1 MGFFFLLFMNRTCG
15 VRKKKDL
22 VGGGL
27 LSLETKTCRPDKQ
40 EISSS
45 RLILCKKKNVS
56 TPPHVFC
63 AGGDSHPFFPDFACQ
78 LTSGVQ
84 KCFAHSRQSQT
95 VIALQ
100 GYVCRKMRNAAP
112 PVNTQRIDYS
122 LCQHV
127 LELDHITLCMYD
139 RFLILA

>member
-1 MGFFFLLFMNRTCG
+1 MNRTCG

-27 LSLETKTCRPDKQ
+27 LSLETRTCRPDKQ

-100 GYVCRKMRNAAP
+100 GYVCRKMRNVAP
-112 PVNTQRIDYS
+112 RSACKHPTNRLFPLSARTGTGSY
-122 LCQHV
+122 
-127 LELDHITLCMYD
+127 HIMYV
-139 RFLILA
+139 RPFSYLSVKTVA